1 MNYQEPLKISSVD
14 FSKMVYPKQ
23 KQTQNKKII
32 LIKMNDKNRLKNFV
46 FQTPTLL
53 NINKPENANGYAE
66 IELAFIGK
74 EQKKVDRFIK
84 FLNDLE
90 SKLKTDAIYNASNWF
105 NLTSDND
112 TINFQKIVRD
122 SVEYKNGTFKV
133 KILKNSDFE
142 TILQLDNS
150 KKIKLQDV
158 PENSWCKMILEVYAV
173 WINSNN
179 EFGLFLRP
187 ILISFKLKESYN
199 YKFLDESD
207 EENDIN
213 IPDTENNNNIFMN
226 INKQPKKKYNNS
238 TTQLEINDLV
248 NKLDKN
254 NIETSDFNMVSNN
267 EIINLKINENSS
279 SSSINSLDNS
289 YIDAE
294 TSE

>member
-1 MNYQEPLKISSVD
+1 MNCQEPLKISSID

-74 EQKKVDRFIK
+74 EQKKVDKFIK
-84 FLNDLE
+84 FLNELE
-90 SKLKTDAIYNASNWF
+90 NKLKNDAIYNATSWF
-105 NLTSDND
+105 NLTGNND
-112 TINFQKIVRD
+112 TINFQKIVRE

-179 EFGLFLRP
+179 DFGIFLRP
-187 ILISFKLKESYN
+187 ILISFTAREDVYN
-199 YKFLDESD
+199 YRFVESD
-207 EENDIN
+207 EEDEDD
-213 IPDTENNNNIFMN
+213 IPDTEINNNVFV
-226 INKQPKKKYNNS
+226 
-238 TTQLEINDLV
+238 T
-248 NKLDKN
+248 LDKDIISQLTQDEDTTDI
-254 NIETSDFNMVSNN
+254 NISILNT
-267 EIINLKINENSS
+267 INLGKSKFSS
-279 SSSINSLDNS
+279 SSSSEGLGL
-289 YIDAE
+289 DAE
-294 TSE
+294 TSEES

>member
-32 LIKMNDKNRLKNFV
+32 LIKMNEKNRLKNFV

-53 NINKPENANGYAE
+53 NINKPEPANGYAE

-74 EQKKVDRFIK
+74 EQKKVDKFIK
-84 FLNDLE
+84 FLTDLE
-90 SKLKTDAIYNASNWF
+90 TKLKNDAIYNAASWF
-105 NLTSDND
+105 NLTGDND
-112 TINFQKIVRD
+112 TINFQKIVRE

-179 EFGLFLRP
+179 DFGIFLRP
-187 ILISFKLKESYN
+187 VLISFTAREDVYN
-199 YKFLDESD
+199 YRFVESD
-207 EENDIN
+207 EEDVDD
-213 IPDTENNNNIFMN
+213 IPDTEVNNNVFVKLEPDVLNQLTQDEDTTDINISILN
-226 INKQPKKKYNNS
+226 Q
-238 TTQLEINDLV
+238 
-248 NKLDKN
+248 
-254 NIETSDFNMVSNN
+254 
-267 EIINLKINENSS
+267 INLGKSKFSS
-279 SSSINSLDNS
+279 SSSSENLGL
-289 YIDAE
+289 DAE
-294 TSE
+294 TSEE

>member
-179 EFGLFLRP
+179 DFGIFLRP
-187 ILISFKLKESYN
+187 VLISFTAREDVYN
-199 YKFLDESD
+199 YQFIESD
-207 EENDIN
+207 EDDEDD
-213 IPDTENNNNIFMN
+213 IPDTEVNNNVF
-226 INKQPKKKYNNS
+226 
-238 TTQLEINDLV
+238 V
-248 NKLDKN
+248 KLDKDIITQLTQDEDTTDINISILN
-254 NIETSDFNMVSNN
+254 NI
-267 EIINLKINENSS
+267 NLGKSKFSS
-279 SSSINSLDNS
+279 SSSSDGLGL
-289 YIDAE
+289 DAE
-294 TSE
+294 TSED

>member
-1 MNYQEPLKISSVD
+1 MNCQEPLKISSID

-74 EQKKVDRFIK
+74 EQKKVDKFIK
-84 FLNDLE
+84 FLNELE
-90 SKLKTDAIYNASNWF
+90 NKLKNDAIYNATNWF
-105 NLTSDND
+105 NLTGNND
-112 TINFQKIVRD
+112 TINFQKIVRE

-179 EFGLFLRP
+179 DFGIFLRP
-187 ILISFKLKESYN
+187 ILISFTAREDVYN
-199 YKFLDESD
+199 YRFVESD
-207 EENDIN
+207 EEDEDD
-213 IPDTENNNNIFMN
+213 IPDTEINNNVFV
-226 INKQPKKKYNNS
+226 
-238 TTQLEINDLV
+238 T
-248 NKLDKN
+248 LDKDIISQLTQDEDTTDI
-254 NIETSDFNMVSNN
+254 NISILNT
-267 EIINLKINENSS
+267 INLGKSKFSS
-279 SSSINSLDNS
+279 SSSSEGLGL
-289 YIDAE
+289 DAE
-294 TSE
+294 TSEES

>member
-1 MNYQEPLKISSVD
+1 MNYQEPLNINRIDLNNIVY
-14 FSKMVYPKQ
+14 SKQ
-23 KQTQNKKII
+23 RSNQNKKII
-32 LIKMNDKNRLKNFV
+32 LIKYNDNGKLKNFV

-53 NINKPENANGYAE
+53 NLFKAQELQNYSE
-66 IELAFIGK
+66 IEVALVSK
-74 EQKKVDRFIK
+74 EESKIQSFLH
-84 FLNDLE
+84 FLNNLE
-90 SKLKTDAIYNASNWF
+90 KKIKDDAISNHNVWF
-105 NLTSDND
+105 DINQDKQ
-112 TINFQKIVRD
+112 TIHFQKIIRESD
-122 SVEYKNGTFKV
+122 DNMNGTIKI
-133 KILKNSDFE
+133 KILNNSDFQ
-142 TILQLDNS
+142 TSLQLNNKNIIVNNIPD
-150 KKIKLQDV
+150 DV
-158 PENSWCKMILEVYAV
+158 WCKMILECYAV